1 MKRTIKVFVGDAA
14 SWVGTM
20 HYDAVGSRERSA
32 FEYAGTWL
40 GSEDCFAI
48 DPALSLVAG
57 PQYHRKVPN
66 GSVFHGAFADTEPDG
81 WARRVILRDHAKR
94 RQAARRA
101 GKEQGIAQLQ

>member
-40 GSEDCFAI
+40 AASRRTGDGATLWIVRQGQNLVERFA
-48 DPALSLVAG
+48 VA
-57 PQYHRKVPN
+57 
-66 GSVFHGAFADTEPDG
+66 A
-81 WARRVILRDHAKR
+81 
-94 RQAARRA
+94 
-101 GKEQGIAQLQ
+101 